1 MSPRGRWDPWAGG
14 FPRWQRGVSPRVWM
28 GRSAMGRR
36 GVGRSAMGR
45 CAMGRSGYTLIELL
59 TVMVLISVL
68 AAIAQP
74 RLRHAVMRAKAATVI
89 GDLDVVKVAVINY
102 EADRATW
109 PDEAGPGVIPPGL
122 EPYLPSGFSF
132 VKPEYELDYDNR
144 VGSGV
149 FDVGLSLVTRDEQL
163 GRAVFALLRG
173 GAYTVGDRHTW
184 VLIH

>member
-1 MSPRGRWDPWAGG
+1 MTPRGRLDPWGGG
-14 FPRWQRGVSPRVWM
+14 FPGCRRGVSPRVWTGRSRM
-28 GRSAMGRR
+28 GRSG
-36 GVGRSAMGR
+36 
-45 CAMGRSGYTLIELL
+45 MGRSGYTLIELL

-74 RLRHAVMRAKAATVI
+74 RLRQAIVRARAATVI
-89 GDLDVVKVAVINY
+89 GDLNAVKVAVINY
-102 EADRATW
+102 EADRGRW

-149 FDVGLSLVTRDEQL
+149 FDVGLSLATRDEQL
-163 GRAVFALLRG
+163 GRAVFTLLRG